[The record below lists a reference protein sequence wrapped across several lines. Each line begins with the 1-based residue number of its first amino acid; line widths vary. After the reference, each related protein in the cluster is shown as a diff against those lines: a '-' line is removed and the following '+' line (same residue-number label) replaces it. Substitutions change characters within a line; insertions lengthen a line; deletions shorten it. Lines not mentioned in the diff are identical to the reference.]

1 MNNVMEYKGYYGSV
15 EYSPTDNILFGKI
28 IGINSLISYEG
39 DSVQTLKQDFQEAVD
54 DYLDMC
60 SEQGVEPEKVYRGSF
75 NIRISPDLHRKIS
88 LYAGC
93 QKVFSQL
100 RCRTG
105 LTATGERIIRDS
117 ASCQSDKRKQQYPT
131 NPFFIFTDY

>member
-60 SEQGVEPEKVYRGSF
+60 NEQGVEPEKVYRGSF

-88 LYAGC
+88 LYAAAKKC
-93 QKVFSQL
+93 SLNSVVEQALQQL
-100 RCRTG
+100 AKE
-105 LTATGERIIRDS
+105 L
-117 ASCQSDKRKQQYPT
+117 
-131 NPFFIFTDY
+131 

>member
-15 EYSPTDNILFGKI
+15 ESSPTDNILFGKI

-88 LYAGC
+88 LYALP
-93 QKVFSQL
+93 KSVLSTPL
-100 RCRTG
+100 SNRPY
-105 LTATGERIIRDS
+105 S
-117 ASCQSDKRKQQYPT
+117 NWRKNYKG
-131 NPFFIFTDY
+131 FGFLSI